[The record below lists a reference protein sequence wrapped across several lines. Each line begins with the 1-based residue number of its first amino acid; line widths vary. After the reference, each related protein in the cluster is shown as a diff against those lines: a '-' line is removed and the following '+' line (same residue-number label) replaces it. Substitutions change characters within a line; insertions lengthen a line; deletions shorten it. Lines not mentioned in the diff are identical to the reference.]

1 MNEVNMKF
9 SIDNFSVEQLQD
21 MSDSQFMK
29 GRMRAFA
36 DGLNENN
43 IYFSLDGIKRAS
55 KTILGKPMLAAFT
68 FWNPDGLGG
77 HDKEEFPVGYVPEDS
92 VITFEES
99 EDGRTFLCCDFYIWK
114 NYTNGIEDILVSSE
128 GIKAISVELKAI
140 NPIDDKEKG
149 ITIVDNFVFY
159 GITILS
165 DSLNPAVRDASLK
178 VLKFSTEE
186 FNKDKD
192 VFDKLRESL
201 KINNSAIEESNKG
214 SFLMQNNNKEENME
228 EEIKNAVEQQEEVIL
243 NSAEES
249 SQQVENACGDKVKN
263 ADEDVDNACGNKMD
277 NACGDK
283 PVENA
288 CGNKVDN
295 ACGDKVKN
303 EEEDVDNACGKV
315 KNAEGESDSEDSTED
330 VENAIKVKCSEL
342 EAKNSELEI
351 KCSEYEATVNGL
363 QEKIKELEVKCSTL
377 EEFKTNTENAQR
389 VQEIECALE
398 EVSSILTVE
407 EIAEWREKSVNCST
421 VDGFKNELKAFA
433 FDVQK
438 ERGIQQATETLR
450 NSITIPNSKEEE
462 SLDVW
467 DRLAKSL

>member
-1 MNEVNMKF
+1 MNEIKMKF
-9 SIDNFSVEQLQD
+9 SIDKFSVEQLQD

-92 VITFEES
+92 EITFEES

-128 GIKAISVELKAI
+128 GVKAISVELKAI

-192 VFDKLRESL
+192 VFDRLRESL

-214 SFLMQNNNKEENME
+214 SFLMQNNFKEENME

-263 ADEDVDNACGNKMD
+263 ADEDVDNACGDKSVD
-277 NACGDK
+277 NACGD
-283 PVENA
+283 
-288 CGNKVDN
+288 KVDN

-303 EEEDVDNACGKV
+303 EEEVDNACGKI
-315 KNAEGESDSEDSTED
+315 KNSEGESDSESTED

-351 KCSEYEATVNGL
+351 KCSEYEATVTDL
-363 QEKIKELEVKCSTL
+363 QAKIKELEVKCSTL

-389 VQEIECALE
+389 VQAIECALE

-407 EIAEWREKSVNCST
+407 EIAQWREKSVNCST

>member
-1 MNEVNMKF
+1 MQKLNEIKMKF
-9 SIDNFSVEQLQD
+9 SIDKFSVDQLQD

-43 IYFSLDGIKRAS
+43 IYFSLDGIKRAA

-114 NYTNGIEDILVSSE
+114 HYTNGIEDILVSSE
-128 GIKAISVELKAI
+128 GVKSISVELKAI
-140 NPIDDKEKG
+140 NPIEDKEKG

-192 VFDKLRESL
+192 VFDRLRESL
-201 KINNSAIEESNKG
+201 KINNSATKESNKG
-214 SFLMQNNNKEENME
+214 SFLMQKNIKEENME

-263 ADEDVDNACGNKMD
+263 ADEDVDNACGDKVK

-283 PVENA
+283 VKNEE
-288 CGNKVDN
+288 VDN

-303 EEEDVDNACGKV
+303 AEEESGS
-315 KNAEGESDSEDSTED
+315 ESDEESTED

-377 EEFKTNTENAQR
+377 EEFKTNTESAQR
-389 VQEIECALE
+389 VQAIECALE

-467 DRLAKSL
+467 DRLEKSL

>member
-1 MNEVNMKF
+1 MNEVSMKF
-9 SIDNFSVEQLQD
+9 SINNFSVEQLQD

-192 VFDKLRESL
+192 VFDRLRESL

-214 SFLMQNNNKEENME
+214 SFLMQNNFKEENME

-263 ADEDVDNACGNKMD
+263 ADENVD

-283 PVENA
+283 SVDNA
-288 CGNKVDN
+288 CGDKVDN

-303 EEEDVDNACGKV
+303 EEEVDNACGKV
-315 KNAEGESDSEDSTED
+315 KNAE
-330 VENAIKVKCSEL
+330 
-342 EAKNSELEI
+342 
-351 KCSEYEATVNGL
+351 
-363 QEKIKELEVKCSTL
+363 
-377 EEFKTNTENAQR
+377 
-389 VQEIECALE
+389 
-398 EVSSILTVE
+398 
-407 EIAEWREKSVNCST
+407 
-421 VDGFKNELKAFA
+421 
-433 FDVQK
+433 
-438 ERGIQQATETLR
+438 
-450 NSITIPNSKEEE
+450 
-462 SLDVW
+462 
-467 DRLAKSL
+467 

>member
-1 MNEVNMKF
+1 
-9 SIDNFSVEQLQD
+9 

-36 DGLNENN
+36 DGLNEND
-43 IYFSLDGIKRAS
+43 IYFSLEGIKRAA

-92 VITFEES
+92 TITFEES

-114 NYTNGIEDILVSSE
+114 HYTNGIEDILVSSE
-128 GIKAISVELKAI
+128 GVKSISVELKAI
-140 NPIDDKEKG
+140 NPIEDKEKG
-149 ITIVDNFVFY
+149 ITFVDNFVFY

-201 KINNSAIEESNKG
+201 KINNSAIEGLNKS

-263 ADEDVDNACGNKMD
+263 ADEDVDNACGD
-277 NACGDK
+277 
-283 PVENA
+283 
-288 CGNKVDN
+288 KVDN
-295 ACGDKVKN
+295 ACGDKVEN

-315 KNAEGESDSEDSTED
+315 KNAEGESDSEESTED

-389 VQEIECALE
+389 VQAIECALE

-467 DRLAKSL
+467 DRLEKSL

>member
-1 MNEVNMKF
+1 MLCLTSNYKIIIV
-9 SIDNFSVEQLQD
+9 Q
-21 MSDSQFMK
+21 
-29 GRMRAFA
+29 R
-36 DGLNENN
+36 LNL
-43 IYFSLDGIKRAS
+43 Y
-55 KTILGKPMLAAFT
+55 
-68 FWNPDGLGG
+68 
-77 HDKEEFPVGYVPEDS
+77 
-92 VITFEES
+92 
-99 EDGRTFLCCDFYIWK
+99 
-114 NYTNGIEDILVSSE
+114 DILSGYNYELSCFTDQKESLIKHENDINHTTRGVTIMVSIFIILMVLFGSAYIQNRK
-128 GIKAISVELKAI
+128 IKYRTSDEVIRVKNRMHMS
-140 NPIDDKEKG
+140 KEKA

-165 DSLNPAVRDASLK
+165 DRLNPAVRDASLK

-315 KNAEGESDSEDSTED
+315 KNAEGESDSEESTED

-407 EIAEWREKSVNCST
+407 EIAQWREKSVNCST

>member
-1 MNEVNMKF
+1 MNEVSMKF
-9 SIDNFSVEQLQD
+9 SINNFSVEQLQD

-140 NPIDDKEKG
+140 NPIDDKENG

-192 VFDKLRESL
+192 VFDRLRESL

-214 SFLMQNNNKEENME
+214 SFLMQNNFKEENME

-263 ADEDVDNACGNKMD
+263 ADENVD

-283 PVENA
+283 SVDNA
-288 CGNKVDN
+288 CGDKVDN

-303 EEEDVDNACGKV
+303 EEEVDNACGDKV
-315 KNAEGESDSEDSTED
+315 KNAEGESDSESTED

-351 KCSEYEATVNGL
+351 KCSEYEATVTDL
-363 QEKIKELEVKCSTL
+363 QAKIKELEVKCSTL

-389 VQEIECALE
+389 VQAIECALE

-407 EIAEWREKSVNCST
+407 EIAQWREKSVNCST

-450 NSITIPNSKEEE
+450 NSISIPNSKEEE

>member
-1 MNEVNMKF
+1 MQKLNEIKMKF
-9 SIDNFSVEQLQD
+9 SIDKFSVDQLQD

-43 IYFSLDGIKRAS
+43 IYFSLDGIKRAA

-114 NYTNGIEDILVSSE
+114 HYTNGIEDILVSSE
-128 GIKAISVELKAI
+128 GVKSISVELKAI
-140 NPIDDKEKG
+140 NPIEDKEKG

-192 VFDKLRESL
+192 VFDRLRESL
-201 KINNSAIEESNKG
+201 KINNSATKESNKG
-214 SFLMQNNNKEENME
+214 SFLMQKNIKEENME

-263 ADEDVDNACGNKMD
+263 ADEDVDNACGDKVK

-283 PVENA
+283 VKNEE
-288 CGNKVDN
+288 VDN

-303 EEEDVDNACGKV
+303 AEEESGS
-315 KNAEGESDSEDSTED
+315 ESDEESTED

-377 EEFKTNTENAQR
+377 EEFKTNTESAQR
-389 VQEIECALE
+389 VQAIECALE

>member
-92 VITFEES
+92 EITFEES

-140 NPIDDKEKG
+140 NPIDDKENG

-192 VFDKLRESL
+192 VFDRLRESL

-214 SFLMQNNNKEENME
+214 SFLMQNNFKEENME
-228 EEIKNAVEQQEEVIL
+228 EEIKNSVEQQEEVIL

-263 ADEDVDNACGNKMD
+263 ADENVD

-283 PVENA
+283 SVDNA
-288 CGNKVDN
+288 CGDKVDN

-303 EEEDVDNACGKV
+303 EEEVDNACGDKV
-315 KNAEGESDSEDSTED
+315 KNAEESDSESDGESTED

-351 KCSEYEATVNGL
+351 KCSEYEATVTDL
-363 QEKIKELEVKCSTL
+363 QAKIKELEVKCSTL

-438 ERGIQQATETLR
+438 ARGIQQATETLR
-450 NSITIPNSKEEE
+450 NSISIPNSTEEE

>member
-1 MNEVNMKF
+1 MNEIKMKF
-9 SIDNFSVEQLQD
+9 SIDKFSVDQLQD

-43 IYFSLDGIKRAS
+43 IYFSLDGIKRAA

-92 VITFEES
+92 EITFEES

-228 EEIKNAVEQQEEVIL
+228 EEIKNSVEQQEEVIL

-263 ADEDVDNACGNKMD
+263 ADENVD

-283 PVENA
+283 SVDNA
-288 CGNKVDN
+288 CGDKVDN

-303 EEEDVDNACGKV
+303 EEEVDNACGDKV
-315 KNAEGESDSEDSTED
+315 KNAEGESDSEESTED

-351 KCSEYEATVNGL
+351 KCSEYEATVTDL
-363 QEKIKELEVKCSTL
+363 QAKIKELEVKCSTL

-389 VQEIECALE
+389 VQAIECALE

-438 ERGIQQATETLR
+438 ARGIQQATETLR
-450 NSITIPNSKEEE
+450 NSISIPNSKEEE